1 MTRKLVV
8 LSVLLFTLALAS
20 YAAEKN
26 SQNITFYDSV
36 KVGSTTLPAGDYK
49 VVWDGTGDN
58 VQVSFLQGKK
68 TVATA
73 PAKLVSTTSS
83 VGKAVSTRAESD
95 NSRVVT
101 EIAFK
106 KQALR
111 FDESA
116 PAAGN

>member
-1 MTRKLVV
+1 MKRKFVV
-8 LSVLLFTLALAS
+8 LSALLLALAIGS

-26 SQNITFYDSV
+26 SENITFFAPV

-49 VVWDGTGDN
+49 VLWDGTGDN
-58 VQVSFLQGKK
+58 IQVKFLQGKK
-68 TVATA
+68 VLATA
-73 PAKLVSTTSS
+73 PAKLVSTNSN
-83 VGKAVSTRAESD
+83 VGKAVSTRTESD
-95 NSRVVT
+95 NSRVIT